1 MIVTKKVNSKL
12 SQNMNSDLDDQ
23 ISDFKQNGNK
33 PRQNSQ
39 IQKQEDNADNAN
51 TITVNKSK
59 VVGGMNFHFV
69 SVSPR

>member
-1 MIVTKKVNSKL
+1 
-12 SQNMNSDLDDQ
+12 MNSDLDDQ
-23 ISDFKQNGNK
+23 ISDFKQNASK
-33 PRQNSQ
+33 ARQQSQ
-39 IQKQEDNADNAN
+39 IQKQEEDNAN

>member
-1 MIVTKKVNSKL
+1 
-12 SQNMNSDLDDQ
+12 MNSDLDYQ
-23 ISDFKQNGNK
+23 ISDFKPNTNK

-39 IQKQEDNADNAN
+39 IEKQEENNENNN